1 MCQSHL
7 ENGEEM
13 NLPIMLAFV
22 SLVGWGIAASLMKVA
37 GANQV
42 YSPSYMIVV
51 HVVAVLVGIVIHL
64 VQSHSFELSPR
75 MAGLAALG
83 GISAGIAFWALLV
96 ASRLGGEGS
105 VIFPIAGLS
114 VIIPVLFSFIVFRE
128 PVTSTRVLGLGL
140 GISSIVV
147 LSR

>member
-1 MCQSHL
+1 
-7 ENGEEM
+7 M
-13 NLPIMLAFV
+13 NIPIMLAFV
-22 SLVGWGIAASLMKVA
+22 GLFGWGIAASFMKVA

-51 HVVAVLVGIVIHL
+51 HLAAVVVGVVIHL
-64 VQSHSFELSPR
+64 VQSHSFELSAK

-83 GISAGIAFWALLV
+83 GIFAGIAFWALLV
-96 ASRLGGEGS
+96 AFRLGGQGS
-105 VIFPIAGLS
+105 IIFPIGGLS
-114 VIIPVLFSFIVFRE
+114 VIVPVLFSFIVFRE
-128 PVTSTRVLGLGL
+128 PITATRVLGLGL